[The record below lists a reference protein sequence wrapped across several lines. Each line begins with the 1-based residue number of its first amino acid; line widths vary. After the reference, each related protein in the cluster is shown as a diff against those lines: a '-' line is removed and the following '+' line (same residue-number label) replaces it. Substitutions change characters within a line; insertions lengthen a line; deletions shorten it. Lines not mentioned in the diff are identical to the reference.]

1 MTPLP
6 DESPAGSGR
15 WPSRRWRVAAG
26 LLLIATAMLAWSS
39 RQGASV
45 PQPDLRD
52 AYPGVREALEDARRM
67 VLGRSQSATLWG
79 NYGLLLVAHGYDDE
93 AIDCWREAHRLAP
106 DEARWTYHLGDRL
119 QFRDP
124 VAALQWFEQAA
135 ALTSNTKPQSLART
149 EEYSLDAL
157 ADSADH
163 QVLTLCRL
171 AEARLLQNQLEPAV
185 QAAERARTL
194 ARGDARPE
202 YLLARIALAKGDPDA
217 ARRHV
222 DAAVLIRP
230 DQREVRELQA
240 QILNQLG
247 AAGEARQV
255 LKELEQL
262 TLRRGWPDPWLEDV
276 QQRRVDPHWKLLLAQ
291 RAHQNGDLRAA
302 DALLTALLSQHPEE
316 AQFAVWWARVKLDQG
331 FPDEVVRQLDGLL
344 PRHPQ
349 QPELL
354 ALRGTAHLL
363 NESWQPAIADYRA
376 ALNVKPD
383 LAGTW
388 SDLAFALHQAGEL
401 EEAGKAARAAVR
413 LAPELTAAWVELTR
427 ILIDRGDQAAAR
439 QVLENEL
446 RSRIPARDLE
456 ELERHLSEPVEPQ
469 K

>member
-1 MTPLP
+1 MTPHP
-6 DESPAGSGR
+6 DESSAGSSR
-15 WPSRRWRVAAG
+15 RPSRWWRVAAG

-39 RQGASV
+39 RKGASV

-52 AYPGVREALEDARRM
+52 AYPEVRDALEDARQM
-67 VLGRSQSATLWG
+67 VLNRSQSATLWG
-79 NYGLLLVAHGYDDE
+79 DYGLLLVAHGYDDE
-93 AIDCWREAHRLAP
+93 AIVCWREAHRLAP
-106 DEARWTYHLGDRL
+106 DEARWAYHLGDRL
-119 QFRDP
+119 QFRGP

-135 ALTSNTKPQSLART
+135 ARAING
-149 EEYSLDAL
+149 
-157 ADSADH
+157 H

-185 QAAERARTL
+185 RAAERARSV
-194 ARGDARPE
+194 ARGDARPD
-202 YLLARIALAKGDPDA
+202 YLLARIALASGDPAA

-222 DAAVLIRP
+222 DAAAMIRP

-247 AAGEARQV
+247 AVGEARQV
-255 LKELEQL
+255 LKEQEQSK
-262 TLRRGWPDPWLEDV
+262 LRQGWPDPWLEDV
-276 QQRRVDPHWKLLLAQ
+276 QQRRVDPHWKLHLAQ
-291 RAHQNGDLRAA
+291 RAHQTGDLRTA
-302 DALLTALLSQHPEE
+302 DALLTALVSQHPEE
-316 AQFAVWWARVKLDQG
+316 VQFVVWWARVKLDQG

-376 ALNVKPD
+376 ALNMKPD

-401 EEAGKAARAAVR
+401 EEAERAARAAVR
-413 LAPELTAAWVELTR
+413 LTPELSAAWIELVR

-439 QVLENEL
+439 QVLEDQL
-446 RSRIPARDLE
+446 RGRIPARDLE
-456 ELERHLSEPVEPQ
+456 ALERRLSEPVEPR

>member
-6 DESPAGSGR
+6 DESSAGSGLR
-15 WPSRRWRVAAG
+15 PSRWWRVVAG
-26 LLLIATAMLAWSS
+26 LLLIATAMLAWSN
-39 RQGASV
+39 RKGTSV

-52 AYPGVREALEDARRM
+52 AYPEVREALEDARQM
-67 VLGRSQSATLWG
+67 VLNRSQSATLWG
-79 NYGLLLVAHGYDDE
+79 DYGLLLVAHGYDDE
-93 AIDCWREAHRLAP
+93 AIACWREAHRLAP

-124 VAALQWFEQAA
+124 GAALQWFEQAA

-149 EEYSLDAL
+149 EGYSLDAV
-157 ADSADH
+157 ADSTDH

-171 AEARLLQNQLEPAV
+171 AEAHLLQNHLEPAA
-185 QAAERARTL
+185 QAAERARFV
-194 ARGDARPE
+194 ARGDARPD
-202 YLLARIALAKGDPDA
+202 YLLARIALATGDLTA

-222 DAAVLIRP
+222 DEAMLIQP

-240 QILNQLG
+240 QILNLLG

-255 LKELEQL
+255 LKELEQSK
-262 TLRRGWPDPWLEDV
+262 LRQGWPDPWLEDV
-276 QQRRVDPHWKLLLAQ
+276 PQRRVDPHWTLHLAQ
-291 RAHQNGDLRAA
+291 RAHQTGDLRTA

-331 FPDEVVRQLDGLL
+331 FPDEVVQQLDGLL

-376 ALNVKPD
+376 ALNMKPD

-401 EEAGKAARAAVR
+401 EEAERAVRAAVR
-413 LAPELTAAWVELTR
+413 LTPELSAAWIELAR

-439 QVLENEL
+439 QVLEDQL
-446 RSRIPARDLE
+446 RGRIPPRDLE
-456 ELERHLSEPVEPQ
+456 ELERRLSEPVTPQ